1 LGGGAPPPPPDA
13 GGAPPPPDAGGLPE
27 QKMRDKI
34 KLLTEN
40 ENFND
45 DDFLDFTKANSAL
58 NEMGEKLSKLL
69 GD

>member
-1 LGGGAPPPPPDA
+1 
-13 GGAPPPPDAGGLPE
+13 
-27 QKMRDKI
+27 MRDKI